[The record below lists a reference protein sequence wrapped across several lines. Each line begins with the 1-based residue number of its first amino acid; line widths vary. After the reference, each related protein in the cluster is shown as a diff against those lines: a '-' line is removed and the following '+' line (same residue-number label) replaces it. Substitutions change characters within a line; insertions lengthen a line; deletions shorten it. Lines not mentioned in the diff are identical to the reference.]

1 VERGDVDIDGV
12 VRRID
17 VEDIVERIDV
27 ICRLAYLQPVNYVSL
42 EG

>member
-17 VEDIVERIDV
+17 VEEDIVERKDL
-27 ICRLAYLQPVNYVSL
+27 CSL
-42 EG
+42 